1 MGMVSKNCMSG
12 EKKDHKQFSF
22 IGTIRRRQE
31 DNDRDN
37 ERTTTTI
44 CSISILLILQLGAS
58 FLGGGAVFVN
68 AVENAVSLFD
78 LHLK

>member
-31 DNDRDN
+31 DNDRDK
-37 ERTTTTI
+37 ERTTI
-44 CSISILLILQLGAS
+44 ISSLSVLLILQLGAS